1 MHPGRLP
8 ARDERPAQQGWASRG
23 PEVSCERVTSS
34 FLDIRRHGFARVAVC
49 VPEVRVADPA
59 FNVDAH
65 LTALGRVHAAGVQYA
80 VCPELGLSAYSCG
93 DLFFQEPLLRGVLAA
108 LARLAR
114 ETAAWDLLVSV
125 GAPLAVDGSL
135 FNCAVTL
142 YGGRPVAVTPKAYPP
157 GYREFY
163 EPRWFQPAAAA
174 RSDTI
179 ELLGHE
185 VPFGTDVL
193 VTLPH
198 VDGFTLHTEI
208 CEDLWTPVP
217 PSALAALAGAT
228 VLANLSASNV
238 TVGKWEYRRDLVRMS
253 AAKNLAAQLYSAAG
267 FGESTADLA
276 WDGHGL
282 VANRGELLAETERF
296 ALAGASAIADVDLAA
311 LLTDRMRQTSFGQNA
326 AQHRY
331 AFRTV
336 APAAPVRDA
345 RAPSLWHTLRR
356 RIDPLPFVPSDP
368 AQRDHRCEEI
378 FLIKATALAQ
388 RLRSLPEDA
397 RRLVVGVSGGR
408 DSTQALLVAVHAM
421 DLLGLPRPD
430 VVAVTMPGFGTS
442 TRTYEAA
449 CALTRALGVTLREI
463 GIREPSQAMFAAIG
477 HDDAIEDVTFENV
490 QAWTRKMVLF
500 SVASQV
506 RGIDLGTGDL
516 SELALGFATYGGDH
530 MSHYG
535 ANAGVPK
542 TLISELIRW
551 AAEVVFRD
559 EPAVAAALHEVLD
572 TPISPELLRPGPDG
586 EIRQRSEE
594 LVGPYE
600 LHDFFLYQLLRF
612 GFGPQRIARTAVAA
626 FEGRYAIADIRR
638 WLLVFLRRFFANQ
651 FKRDCVPD
659 APKVGSGG
667 SLSPRGDW
675 RMPSDASP
683 AAWLVEAEAIPASL
697 EEGRPALRGDA
708 GRRAER
714 VSRGRRGGSAS

>member
-1 MHPGRLP
+1 
-8 ARDERPAQQGWASRG
+8 
-23 PEVSCERVTSS
+23 VTDS
-34 FLDIRRHGFARVAVC
+34 FLDVRRHGFARVAVC
-49 VPEVRVADPA
+49 VPEVRVADPV
-59 FNVDAH
+59 FNVEAH
-65 LTALGRVHAAGVQYA
+65 LRILAQAYADGAQYA

-93 DLFFQEPLLRGVLAA
+93 DLFFQEPLLRGVVDAIG
-108 LARLAR
+108 RLAR
-114 ETAAWDLLVSV
+114 ETAAWDLAISV
-125 GAPLAVDGSL
+125 GAPLAAEGGL
-135 FNCAVTL
+135 YNCAVTL
-142 YGGRPVAVTPKAYPP
+142 HGGRALAVAPKAHLP

-163 EPRWFQPAAAA
+163 EPRWFQPASAA

-179 ELLGHE
+179 ALLDTV
-185 VPFGTDVL
+185 VPFGTDL
-193 VTLPH
+193 VVDLPH
-198 VDGFTLHTEI
+198 IEGFVLHTEV

-253 AAKNLAAQLYSAAG
+253 AAKNLAVQLYSAAG
-267 FGESTADLA
+267 CGESTADLA

-282 VANRGELLAETERF
+282 IADRGELVAETERF
-296 ALAGASAIADVDLAA
+296 ALAGSTAVADVDLAA

-326 AQHRY
+326 SRQAARVRRVT
-331 AFRTV
+331 ASRV
-336 APAAPVRDA
+336 RDGRPAAT
-345 RAPSLWHTLRR
+345 WHALRR

-368 AQRDHRCEEI
+368 ARRDHRCREI
-378 FLIKATALAQ
+378 FSIKATALAQ
-388 RLRSLPEDA
+388 RLRSLPEDS
-397 RRLVVGVSGGR
+397 RRLVIGVSGGR

-421 DLLGLPRPD
+421 DLLGRPRGD
-430 VVAVTMPGFGTS
+430 VIGVTMPGFGTS
-442 TRTYEAA
+442 DRTYAAA
-449 CALTRALGVTLREI
+449 CALVRALGATLREI
-463 GIREPSQAMFAAIG
+463 GIRDVSHAMFAAIG
-477 HDDAIEDVTFENV
+477 HDDAVEDLTFENV
-490 QAWTRKMVLF
+490 QAWTRKMLLF

-551 AAEVVFRD
+551 AADTVFHD
-559 EPAVAAALHEVLD
+559 EPAVASALRDVLE
-572 TPISPELLRPGPDG
+572 TPISPELLRPGPGG
-586 EIRQRSEE
+586 EIRQRSED

-600 LHDFFLYQLLRF
+600 LHDFFLYHLLRF
-612 GFGPQRIARTAVAA
+612 GFGPRRIARTALAA
-626 FEGRYAIADIRR
+626 FDGRYPIAEIRR
-638 WLLVFLRRFFANQ
+638 WLLVFLRRFFASQ

-683 AAWLVEAEAIPASL
+683 AAWLAEAESVPGSL
-697 EEGRPALRGDA
+697 
-708 GRRAER
+708 
-714 VSRGRRGGSAS
+714 

>member
-1 MHPGRLP
+1 MTRAGHGVGTRRT
-8 ARDERPAQQGWASRG
+8 ARYHAGH
-23 PEVSCERVTSS
+23 VTDS
-34 FLDIRRHGFARVAVC
+34 FLDVRRHGFARVAVC

-59 FNVDAH
+59 FNAEAH
-65 LTALGRVHAAGVQYA
+65 LRVLARAHGEGAQYA
-80 VCPELGLSAYSCG
+80 VCPELGLSAYTCG
-93 DLFFQEPLLRGVLAA
+93 DLFFQEPLLRGVLDA

-114 ETAAWDLLVSV
+114 ETAIWDLALSV
-125 GAPLAVDGSL
+125 GVPLAVDGAL
-135 FNCAVTL
+135 HNCAVTL
-142 YGGRPVAVTPKAYPP
+142 YGGRPLAVAPKAHLPA
-157 GYREFY
+157 YREFY
-163 EPRWFQPAAAA
+163 EPRWFQPASAA

-179 ELLGHE
+179 QLLGVT

-193 VTLPH
+193 VDLPH
-198 VDGFTLHTEI
+198 VAGFTLHTEV

-253 AAKNLAAQLYSAAG
+253 AAKNLAVQLYSAAG

-282 VANRGELLAETERF
+282 VADRGELLAETERF
-296 ALAGASAIADVDLAA
+296 ALAGSSALADVDLAA

-326 AQHRY
+326 ARHADRL
-331 AFRTV
+331 AGMRRV
-336 APAAPVRDA
+336 AVSPVQDGRAATT
-345 RAPSLWHTLRR
+345 WHVLRR
-356 RIDPLPFVPSDP
+356 RVDPLPFVPSDP
-368 AQRDHRCEEI
+368 AQRDHRCRGI
-378 FLIKATALAQ
+378 FSIKAT
-388 RLRSLPEDA
+388 
-397 RRLVVGVSGGR
+397 
-408 DSTQALLVAVHAM
+408 AVHAM
-421 DLLGLPRPD
+421 DLLRLPRHD
-430 VVAVTMPGFGTS
+430 VVCVTMPGFGTS
-442 TRTYEAA
+442 DRTYAAA

-463 GIREPSQAMFAAIG
+463 GIREPAQAIFGAIG

-535 ANAGVPK
+535 VNAGVPK
-542 TLISELIRW
+542 TLVSELIRW
-551 AAEVVFRD
+551 AADAVFHD
-559 EPAVAAALHEVLD
+559 EAAVAAALREVLD
-572 TPISPELLRPGPDG
+572 LPISPELLRPGPAG
-586 EIRQRSEE
+586 EIVQRSEE

-612 GFGPQRIARTAVAA
+612 GFGPRRIARTALAA
-626 FEGRYAIADIRR
+626 FDGRYTIAEIRT

-675 RMPSDASP
+675 RMPSDA
-683 AAWLVEAEAIPASL
+683 AARAWLDAAEC
-697 EEGRPALRGDA
+697 
-708 GRRAER
+708 
-714 VSRGRRGGSAS
+714 

>member
-1 MHPGRLP
+1 MPR
-8 ARDERPAQQGWASRG
+8 S
-23 PEVSCERVTSS
+23 VTSS
-34 FLDIRRHGFARVAVC
+34 FLDVRRHGFARVAVC

-59 FNVDAH
+59 FNVEAH
-65 LTALGRVHAAGVQYA
+65 LAALGRVHAAGVQYA
-80 VCPELGLSAYSCG
+80 VCPELGLSSYSCG
-93 DLFFQEPLLRGVLAA
+93 DLFFQEPLLRGVRNA
-108 LARLAR
+108 LDRLAR
-114 ETAAWDLLVSV
+114 ETAAWDLLISV
-125 GAPLAVDGSL
+125 GAPLTIDGCL

-142 YGGRPVAVTPKAYPP
+142 YGGQPIAVAPKAHLP

-163 EPRWFQPAAAA
+163 EPRWFQPASAA

-179 ELLGHE
+179 ELLGQD

-193 VTLPH
+193 VSLPH
-198 VDGFTLHTEI
+198 VDGFMLHTEV

-253 AAKNLAAQLYSAAG
+253 AAKNLAVQLYSAAG

-282 VANRGELLAETERF
+282 VADRGELVAETERF
-296 ALAGASAIADVDLAA
+296 ALAGTSAVADVDLAA
-311 LLTDRMRQTSFGQNA
+311 LLSDRMRQTSFGQNA
-326 AQHRY
+326 AQHVR

-336 APAAPVRDA
+336 APAGPIRDA
-345 RAPSLWHTLRR
+345 RTAALWHTLHR

-368 AQRDHRCEEI
+368 AQRDHRCHEI

-388 RLRSLPEDA
+388 RLRSLPDDA

-421 DLLGLPRPD
+421 DLIGLPRRD
-430 VVAVTMPGFGTS
+430 VIAVTMPGFGTS
-442 TRTYEAA
+442 TRTYDAA
-449 CALTRALGVTLREI
+449 CALARALGVTLREI
-463 GIREPSQAMFAAIG
+463 GIREPSQAMFTAIG
-477 HDDAIEDVTFENV
+477 HDDAVEDVTFENV

-559 EPAVAAALHEVLD
+559 EPAVAAALREVLD
-572 TPISPELLRPGPDG
+572 TPISPELLRPGPAG

-612 GFGPQRIARTAVAA
+612 GFGPRRIARTALAA
-626 FEGRYAIADIRR
+626 FEGRYDVAEIRT

-683 AAWLVEAEAIPASL
+683 AAWLAEAEAVPVSL
-697 EEGRPALRGDA
+697 EQAASEL
-708 GRRAER
+708 RAERPGRAVRAGDR
-714 VSRGRRGGSAS
+714 VSRGRRDGRAG